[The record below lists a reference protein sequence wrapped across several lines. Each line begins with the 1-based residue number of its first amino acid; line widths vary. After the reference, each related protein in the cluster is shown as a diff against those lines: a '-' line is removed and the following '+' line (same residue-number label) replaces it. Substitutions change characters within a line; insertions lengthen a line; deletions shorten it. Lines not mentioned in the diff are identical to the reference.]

1 MRVSLDSAPLLEG
14 YLTATGLTRTMEK
27 SDGSMVLLALISVVA
42 LMDCLDGNVVN
53 VALPRIATDMSV
65 DMAAASWVTVIYFAM
80 VAGLIILFGRIAA
93 NGSVKR
99 VMMAGLTVFIVGSA
113 LCAMSEEFLMLVA
126 SRVVQGIGAAMMGAA
141 IPMSCVRFFSPKVMG
156 FAFACVTIGY
166 SVGAALGPSVGGFLV
181 EYLSWHWIFLINIP
195 IGVVLIVLIHFLMTD
210 RAPDEKAHV
219 DWLGGALLFV
229 TITAL
234 LMVFEFV
241 EELPICLS
249 SIALF
254 AVMLGLFVRHERRSP
269 APLLNISMFR
279 SARFDMTITVYF
291 LINVV
296 YLGALYVLPFFM
308 SICMGLSSSESGML
322 LLIPAAITLVF
333 GLPIGRWSDRTG
345 RRWFSMASG
354 LLTALMCVL
363 LMLPGSD
370 TMPVMVCALV
380 AGGLTWA
387 FCGGPVMSRVVET
400 VSGESR
406 EMGSTMTNEAGYLGS
421 TVGTVLFAVLFAAV
435 SGTSGVDI
443 SSLSPDVFAVG
454 MTGVMAVGAILAI
467 VSAILS
473 FAVRDE

>member
-1 MRVSLDSAPLLEG
+1 MRLPGDQAPLLEG
-14 YLTATGLTRTMEK
+14 YLTATGLTRSMEK

-42 LMDCLDGNVVN
+42 LMDCLDGNIVN
-53 VALPRIATDMSV
+53 VALPRIASDMSV

-99 VMMAGLTVFIVGSA
+99 VMIAGLTVFIIGSA
-113 LCAMSEEFLMLVA
+113 LCALSEEFLMLVA
-126 SRVVQGIGAAMMGAA
+126 SRVVQGIGAAMMGAS

-195 IGVVLIVLIHFLMTD
+195 IGVVLIVLIHLLMTD
-210 RAPDEKAHV
+210 RAPEEKAHV
-219 DWLGGALLFV
+219 DWFGGALLFV

-234 LMVFEFV
+234 LMVFEFL

-254 AVMLGLFVRHERRSP
+254 AVMLALFVRHERRSP

-279 SARFDMTITVYF
+279 SARFDMTIAVYF

-333 GLPIGRWSDRTG
+333 GVPIGRWSDRTG
-345 RRWFSMASG
+345 RRWFSVASG
-354 LLTALMCVL
+354 LLTALMCIL
-363 LMLPGSD
+363 LMLPGAD

-443 SSLSPDVFAVG
+443 SSLSPDVFAIG
-454 MTGVMAVGAILAI
+454 MTGVMAVGAVLAA

>member
-1 MRVSLDSAPLLEG
+1 
-14 YLTATGLTRTMEK
+14 
-27 SDGSMVLLALISVVA
+27 
-42 LMDCLDGNVVN
+42 
-53 VALPRIATDMSV
+53 
-65 DMAAASWVTVIYFAM
+65 
-80 VAGLIILFGRIAA
+80 
-93 NGSVKR
+93 
-99 VMMAGLTVFIVGSA
+99 
-113 LCAMSEEFLMLVA
+113 
-126 SRVVQGIGAAMMGAA
+126 
-141 IPMSCVRFFSPKVMG
+141 MG

-195 IGVVLIVLIHFLMTD
+195 IGVVLIVLIHLLMTD
-210 RAPDEKAHV
+210 RAPEEKAHV
-219 DWLGGALLFV
+219 DWFGGALLFV

-234 LMVFEFV
+234 LMVFEFL

-254 AVMLGLFVRHERRSP
+254 AVMLALFVRHERRSP

-279 SARFDMTITVYF
+279 SARFDMTIAVYF

-345 RRWFSMASG
+345 RRWFSVASG
-354 LLTALMCVL
+354 LLTALMCIL
-363 LMLPGSD
+363 LMLPGAD
-370 TMPVMVCALV
+370 TMPVMICALV

-443 SSLSPDVFAVG
+443 SSLSPDVFAIG
-454 MTGVMAVGAILAI
+454 MTGVMVVGAVLAA

>member
-1 MRVSLDSAPLLEG
+1 MRLPGVQAPLLEG
-14 YLTATGLTRTMEK
+14 YLTATGLTRSMEK

-42 LMDCLDGNVVN
+42 LMDCLDGNIVN
-53 VALPRIATDMSV
+53 VALPRIASDMSV

-80 VAGLIILFGRIAA
+80 VAGLIILFGRIAT

-99 VMMAGLTVFIVGSA
+99 VMIAGLTVFIIGSA
-113 LCAMSEEFLMLVA
+113 LCALSEEFLMLVA
-126 SRVVQGIGAAMMGAA
+126 SRVVQGIGAAMMGAS
-141 IPMSCVRFFSPKVMG
+141 IPMSCVRFFSPGVMG

-195 IGVVLIVLIHFLMTD
+195 IGVVLIVLIHLLMTD
-210 RAPDEKAHV
+210 RAPEEKAHV
-219 DWLGGALLFV
+219 DWFGGALLFV

-234 LMVFEFV
+234 LMVFEFL

-254 AVMLGLFVRHERRSP
+254 AVMLALFVRHERRSP

-279 SARFDMTITVYF
+279 SARFDMTIAVYF

-345 RRWFSMASG
+345 RRWFSVASG
-354 LLTALMCVL
+354 LLTALMCIL
-363 LMLPGSD
+363 LMLPGAD
-370 TMPVMVCALV
+370 TMPVMICALV

-406 EMGSTMTNEAGYLGS
+406 EIGSTMTNEAGYLGS

-443 SSLSPDVFAVG
+443 SSLSPDVFAIG
-454 MTGVMAVGAILAI
+454 MTGVMVVGAVLAA